1 MNKLDSKENL
11 NNYQVDKLNESE
23 TNNFNNKNIS
33 VEKEPKEIK
42 IEQSS
47 SNSYEEIENLFVDF
61 EEYKNKY
68 LEIKKNKIENF
79 INNKD
84 INDKDK
90 IIQFLESEFYFLEEQ
105 QKAIYYSNEEMN
117 KYYDNDKEIAE

>member
-42 IEQSS
+42 LNKVLLILMKKLKI
-47 SNSYEEIENLFVDF
+47 YLWIL
-61 EEYKNKY
+61 KNT
-68 LEIKKNKIENF
+68 KIN
-79 INNKD
+79 I
-84 INDKDK
+84 
-90 IIQFLESEFYFLEEQ
+90 
-105 QKAIYYSNEEMN
+105 
-117 KYYDNDKEIAE
+117 